1 MNNYKQNLQEAVDL
15 NYQIGICAKIL
26 NEETKIL
33 LISRSQNDNYGGVWE
48 LPGGGVE
55 ENEDIIDALIREIK
69 EETGLDVIMDTINFI
84 DYFEFHNIENNKHK
98 RKFCFEVKTTGEL
111 TISDEHAESRWFSND
126 EIINELRNDKDFPD
140 DYNVWEN
147 HYSLLLK

>member
-1 MNNYKQNLQEAVDL
+1 MNNYKQKLQEAVNL

-26 NEETKIL
+26 NEESKIL

-69 EETGLDVIMDTINFI
+69 EETGLDVIRDTINFI
-84 DYFEFHNIENNKHK
+84 DYFEFHNIESNKHK

-111 TISDEHAESRWFSND
+111 TISDEHTDFRWFDRN